1 MWSLSV
7 FLTLLLSAV
16 VFGIAF
22 AASAIVHP
30 AMLRVSRAAA
40 VEIFTPFFK
49 LSFRWQLPL
58 SVLATVTALTAAYL
72 SSNWY
77 WLLGVV
83 LMHANGPYT
92 AKAMMPTNRR
102 LMDKSLDPSSD
113 QAGTDL
119 LRWGKLHFVRTVL
132 NGLAF
137 IVFLAL
143 ALWST
148 P

>member
-58 SVLATVTALTAAYL
+58 
-72 SSNWY
+72 
-77 WLLGVV
+77 
-83 LMHANGPYT
+83 
-92 AKAMMPTNRR
+92 
-102 LMDKSLDPSSD
+102 
-113 QAGTDL
+113 
-119 LRWGKLHFVRTVL
+119 
-132 NGLAF
+132 
-137 IVFLAL
+137 
-143 ALWST
+143 
-148 P
+148 